1 MYPKHS
7 LAEKLSLVLFLALQ
21 IILFP
26 KIQESTADVWS
37 YTAFF
42 SIALIALFALLACR
56 CKGAGHLIRLGLLLT
71 LVADY
76 FIVIEYDSYLKGVV
90 VFLFVQITYFLYLL
104 FREERVRVRVANFL
118 TRLLLSG
125 LLFLVAL
132 TVLGENADALSLVSV
147 IYYANLLTNI
157 LFAFT
162 CGRGERMLAIG
173 LALFAMCDLCVGI
186 ESLAYFYLDT
196 DISAFFYNDSLNL
209 SWLFYQPSQV
219 LIALSLYF
227 NKGRTKDRN

>member
-1 MYPKHS
+1 MRYQKHS

-76 FIVIEYDSYLKGVV
+76 FIVIEYDSYLKGMV
-90 VFLFVQITYFLYLL
+90 VFLFVQIAYFLYLL

-118 TRLLLSG
+118 TRILLS
-125 LLFLVAL
+125 
-132 TVLGENADALSLVSV
+132 TVLCLAPIVILEEGVDALSLVSV
-147 IYYANLLTNI
+147 IYYANLLTNVV
-157 LFAFT
+157 FAFL
-162 CGRGERMLAIG
+162 CGKEERMFAIG
-173 LALFAMCDLCVGI
+173 LVLFAMCDLCVGI
-186 ESLAYFYLDT
+186 ESFSYFYLDT

-227 NKGRTKDRN
+227 YKDKE